1 MGFQAWLLAAAASL
15 PGPQEARVP
24 VVLPPQRSGLPP
36 TSDAVFRMRML
47 ETERSWIDVEAYVH
61 PLSNSLKLGW
71 SHCPDGSRNRY
82 RTSTSSHGF
91 PGTPTA
97 LVPFGDRTLLVA
109 GVAQDGHTIIERIG
123 FGVPDVDP
131 RTQVLIPGKPTAWE
145 RIYRSPEPGRPV
157 IARFCGLPGKRG
169 REVAALTWDSSE
181 VLAFDPQTG
190 SFRRLVVPIPCGEA
204 GVLVVPE
211 LSRTYHSISSRDHR
225 ERGHMLWLGT
235 AQYDFIGDDDRTL
248 VLIDRDRDGV
258 FDRSLLLDSEGWARE
273 DLSNSKHYVR

>member
-15 PGPQEARVP
+15 PGPQEARAP
-24 VVLPPQRSGLPP
+24 VALPPQRSGLPP

-47 ETERSWIDVEAYVH
+47 ETERSWIDVKAYVH

-71 SHCPDGSRNRY
+71 IHCPDVSGNRY
-82 RTSTSSHGF
+82 RTRTSSHGF

-97 LVPFGDRTLLVA
+97 LVPLGDRTLLVA

-131 RTQVLIPGKPTAWE
+131 RTQLPIPGKPTAWE
-145 RIYRSPEPGRPV
+145 RIYRSEEPGRTV
-157 IARFCGLPGKRG
+157 IARFCGLHGRSGK
-169 REVAALTWDSSE
+169 EVTALTWDTSE
-181 VLAFDPQTG
+181 VLAFDPVAG
-190 SFRRLVVPIPCGEA
+190 SFR
-204 GVLVVPE
+204 VLASPRSSSASGA
-211 LSRTYHSISSRDHR
+211 LFAPDLARTYHWISSRDHR
-225 ERGHMLWLGT
+225 VRGYMLWLST

-248 VLIDRDRDGV
+248 VLIDADRDGV

-273 DLSNSKHYVR
+273 DLSNSEHYVR